1 MELVCSLCLGRSEGH
16 IVFMSN
22 ENQVGVSAS
31 TSPPLAGGRGASQ
44 KNMNFVAGG
53 LAPCPKKQDI
63 RSGAGALNS
72 YFRIVVIYTQNSRS

>member
-1 MELVCSLCLGRSEGH
+1 MELVCSLCLGGSEGH

-44 KNMNFVAGG
+44 KIMKCVAGG
-53 LAPCPKKQDI
+53 PRYKERGRGLEFLFYNCRYLYPEQ
-63 RSGAGALNS
+63 
-72 YFRIVVIYTQNSRS
+72 

>member
-1 MELVCSLCLGRSEGH
+1 MELVCSLCLGGSEGH

-44 KNMNFVAGG
+44 KNMKCVAGG
-53 LAPCPKKQDI
+53 LQDI

>member
-1 MELVCSLCLGRSEGH
+1 MELVCSLCLGGSEGH

-44 KNMNFVAGG
+44 KIMKCVAGG
-53 LAPCPKKQDI
+53 LRPPATKNKI
-63 RSGAGALNS
+63 
-72 YFRIVVIYTQNSRS
+72 

>member
-1 MELVCSLCLGRSEGH
+1 MELVCSLCLGGSEGH

-44 KNMNFVAGG
+44 KIMKCLAGG
-53 LAPCPKKQDI
+53 
-63 RSGAGALNS
+63 
-72 YFRIVVIYTQNSRS
+72 RIPILELSLSIPRTVEVKEVAMIQYAVDLS

>member
-1 MELVCSLCLGRSEGH
+1 MELVCSLCLGGSEGH

-44 KNMNFVAGG
+44 KIMKCVAGE
-53 LAPCPKKQDI
+53 QDI
-63 RSGAGALNS
+63 RSGAKALNF
-72 YFRIVVIYTQNSRS
+72 YFIIVVIYTQNSRS

>member
-1 MELVCSLCLGRSEGH
+1 MELVCSLCLGGSEGH

-44 KNMNFVAGG
+44 QMKCVAGG
-53 LAPCPKKQDI
+53 LRPPATKKQDI